1 MPLSHGNAHKV
12 KNPVDKEQLVPV
24 NSLNMP
30 VIYYKY
36 EEDRMTQAIL
46 FIGVAAFIVYA
57 AFSISYYI
65 DLRRTSNALREF
77 LMNTEGNLNAALIE
91 LKGTLEN
98 MNKITEN
105 VSGITKDVR
114 DITDT
119 VVSVEKGIQNFYGKV
134 KNELA
139 SAAEAN
145 VAGLKAGIAT
155 GVVTL
160 VRNMRERRSDDHE
173 GGP

>member
-1 MPLSHGNAHKV
+1 M
-12 KNPVDKEQLVPV
+12 
-24 NSLNMP
+24 
-30 VIYYKY
+30 I
-36 EEDRMTQAIL
+36 QAIL
-46 FIGVAAFIVYA
+46 FIGVVAFIVYA
-57 AFSISYYI
+57 AFGISYFM

-77 LMNTEGNLNAALIE
+77 LMNTEGNLNATLKE

-98 MNKITEN
+98 MNKITTD
-105 VSGITKDVR
+105 VSRITQDVR

-134 KNELA
+134 KDEVA
-139 SAAEAN
+139 TAAGAN

-160 VRNMRERRSDDHE
+160 VRNLKERRSDDHE

>member
-1 MPLSHGNAHKV
+1 
-12 KNPVDKEQLVPV
+12 
-24 NSLNMP
+24 
-30 VIYYKY
+30 
-36 EEDRMTQAIL
+36 MTQVIL
-46 FIGVAAFIVYA
+46 FIGVVAFIVYA

-65 DLRRTSNALREF
+65 DLRRTSNAFREF
-77 LMNTEGNLNAALIE
+77 LKNTEGNLNAALTE

-98 MNKITEN
+98 TNKITAN
-105 VSGITKDVR
+105 VTRITQDVR

-119 VVSVEKGIQNFYGKV
+119 VMIVEKGIQNFYGKV
-134 KNELA
+134 KNEIAA
-139 SAAEAN
+139 SAEAN

-160 VRNMRERRSDDHE
+160 VRNLRERRRDDHE

>member
-1 MPLSHGNAHKV
+1 M
-12 KNPVDKEQLVPV
+12 
-24 NSLNMP
+24 
-30 VIYYKY
+30 I
-36 EEDRMTQAIL
+36 QAIL

-57 AFSISYYI
+57 AFGISYFL
-65 DLRRTSNALREF
+65 DLRRTSNALRKF

-91 LKGTLEN
+91 LKDTLEN
-98 MNKITEN
+98 MNQITAN
-105 VSGITKDVR
+105 VSGITQDVR

-119 VVSVEKGIQNFYGKV
+119 VMSVEKGIQNFYGKV
-134 KNELA
+134 KNEFAA
-139 SAAEAN
+139 SAEAN

>member
-1 MPLSHGNAHKV
+1 
-12 KNPVDKEQLVPV
+12 
-24 NSLNMP
+24 
-30 VIYYKY
+30 
-36 EEDRMTQAIL
+36 MTQAIL
-46 FIGVAAFIVYA
+46 FIGVAAFIIFA
-57 AFSISYYI
+57 AFAISYFL

-77 LMNTEGNLNAALIE
+77 LMHTEGNLNAALIE

-105 VSGITKDVR
+105 VSGITQDVR

-119 VVSVEKGIQNFYGKV
+119 VMSVEKGIQNFYGKV
-134 KNELA
+134 KNEFAA
-139 SAAEAN
+139 SAEAN

>member
-1 MPLSHGNAHKV
+1 M
-12 KNPVDKEQLVPV
+12 
-24 NSLNMP
+24 
-30 VIYYKY
+30 I
-36 EEDRMTQAIL
+36 QAIL
-46 FIGVAAFIVYA
+46 FIGVVAFIVYA
-57 AFSISYYI
+57 AFGISYFM
-65 DLRRTSNALREF
+65 DLRHTSNALREF
-77 LMNTEGNLNAALIE
+77 LMNTEGNLNATLKE

-98 MNKITEN
+98 MNKITTD
-105 VSGITKDVR
+105 VSRITQDVR

-139 SAAEAN
+139 AAAEAN

-160 VRNMRERRSDDHE
+160 VRNLKERRNDDHE